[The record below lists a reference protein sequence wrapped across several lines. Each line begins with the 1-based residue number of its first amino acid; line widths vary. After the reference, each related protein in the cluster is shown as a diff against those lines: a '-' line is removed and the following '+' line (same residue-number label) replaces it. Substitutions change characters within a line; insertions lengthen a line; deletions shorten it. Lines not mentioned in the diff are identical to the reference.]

1 MMLRSGQAMIIAV
14 LSLGGVILGATTI
27 AGFLMLYT
35 IRATSDSTNSAKA
48 IFAADAG
55 VNWALYSYFNPPE
68 QASTTFSNGATVAVV
83 CSDTTGNAVSCGD
96 SGAVSAISKGIAVNS
111 SRAFLLN
118 ITTATT
124 TVP

>member
-55 VNWALYSYFNPPE
+55 VNWVLYSYFNPPE
-68 QASTTFSNGATVAVV
+68 GASTTFSNGASVSVV
-83 CSDTTGNAVSCGD
+83 CSDKNDTAVSCD
-96 SGAVSAISKGIAVNS
+96 DPAVVSAIAKGIAVNS

-118 ITTATT
+118 ITTVTT